1 MTPPKTTRA
10 KTTQMRRLLA
20 STGLTQRAA
29 ARLLGVADATLK
41 RYVNEGAPMQ
51 DAQRQQRMQ
60 DDLRVLLEARG
71 VSLVRVRTAWR
82 ELSRMH
88 ELANLASAKEN
99 ARGQSELDPER
110 KNATANREAPAEA
123 LSTPA
128 NQSTEEDMPML
139 LQKHTLSQAAREHF
153 GLPRDPFT
161 DDVQTSAD
169 VFQTPNV
176 RYVRTVLLDAALHH
190 GFVAITGESGA
201 GKSTLAEDL
210 EQRIIDERRDVL
222 VIRPY
227 VLQMELSD
235 TKGKTL
241 KSGEIARAI
250 IRTLDETATCKSSP
264 DALMRQL
271 HTMLQASARSGRRHL
286 LLIEEAHCL
295 PIATLK
301 HLKRFI
307 ELKDGMRRLLGVAL
321 IGQTELRS
329 RLHNAGPEV
338 REVTQRCE
346 LVELAPL
353 DADVGPYLAHKFA
366 RFGLR
371 TEQVFA
377 PEAFDAIR
385 ARLIHLP
392 RGGKAADAQSICYPL
407 IVNNLVVR
415 AMNAAADAG
424 YPVVDGA
431 VIAGV

>member
-1 MTPPKTTRA
+1 MTHD
-10 KTTQMRRLLA
+10 KTTQMRRMLDA
-20 STGLTQRAA
+20 VFLTQRDAA
-29 ARLLGVADATLK
+29 KLLGVSDATLK
-41 RYVNEGAPMQ
+41 RYINQGTPMQ
-51 DAQRQQRMQ
+51 DAQRQFRMEEQ
-60 DDLRVLLEARG
+60 LRGLLVSRG
-71 VSLVRVRTAWR
+71 ESLARVRKAQR
-82 ELSRMH
+82 ELARMH
-88 ELANLASAKEN
+88 ELVTLASAKEN
-99 ARGQSELDPER
+99 ARGQRELNPER
-110 KNATANREAPAEA
+110 QNTTANREAPAVA

-128 NQSTEEDMPML
+128 NQSTEEDIPML
-139 LQKHTLSQAAREHF
+139 LQKQTLSQAAREHF

-161 DDVQTSAD
+161 DDVQTSQD
-169 VFQTPNV
+169 VFQTANV

-366 RFGLR
+366 RFGLKPD
-371 TEQVFA
+371 QVFS

-385 ARLIHLP
+385 VRLIHMP
-392 RGGKAADAQSICYPL
+392 RGGKATDAQSICYPL

-431 VIAGV
+431 VISGV

>member
-1 MTPPKTTRA
+1 MNHDKS
-10 KTTQMRRLLA
+10 TQMRCMLDA
-20 STGLTQRAA
+20 VFLTQRDAA
-29 ARLLGVADATLK
+29 KLLGVSDATLK
-41 RYVNEGAPMQ
+41 RYINQGTPMQ
-51 DAQRQQRMQ
+51 DAQRQFRMEEQ
-60 DDLRVLLEARG
+60 LRGLLVSRG
-71 VSLVRVRTAWR
+71 ESLARVRKAQR
-82 ELSRMH
+82 ELARMH
-88 ELANLASAKEN
+88 ELVTLASTKEN
-99 ARGQSELDPER
+99 ARGQRELDPER
-110 KNATANREAPAEA
+110 KSAAASREAVAAAP
-123 LSTPA
+123 STPA
-128 NQSTEEDMPML
+128 ITTEEDVPML
-139 LQKHTLSQAAREHF
+139 LQKQTLSQAAREHF
-153 GLPRDPFT
+153 QLPRDPFT
-161 DDVQTSAD
+161 NDVQTSAD
-169 VFQTPNV
+169 VFQTASV

-210 EQRIIDERRDVL
+210 EQRIIDDRRDVL

-271 HTMLQASARSGRRHL
+271 HTMLQQSARGGRRHL

-307 ELKDGMRRLLGVAL
+307 ELKDGMRPLLGVAL

-329 RLHNAGPEV
+329 RLLNAGPEV

-346 LVELAPL
+346 LIELAPL
-353 DADVGPYLAHKFA
+353 DADVGPYLAHKFG
-366 RFGLR
+366 RFGLKLD
-371 TEQVFA
+371 QVFA
-377 PEAFDAIR
+377 ADAADAIR

-392 RGGKAADAQSICYPL
+392 RGGKATDAQSICYPL

-415 AMNAAADAG
+415 AMNAAAEAG
-424 YPVVDGA
+424 YPVVDA
-431 VIAGV
+431 QVIAGV

>member
-1 MTPPKTTRA
+1 VNTGEPTKDENRS
-10 KTTQMRRLLA
+10 QRMRDALQALLE
-20 STGLTQRAA
+20 SKGISRAA
-29 ARLLGVADATLK
+29 VLSAYK
-41 RYVNEGAPMQ
+41 S
-51 DAQRQQRMQ
+51 
-60 DDLRVLLEARG
+60 LR
-71 VSLVRVRTAWR
+71 
-82 ELSRMH
+82 RMH
-88 ELANLASAKEN
+88 ELTMLATKQNGQRAHVPADRSTTDVPTSAISTATKE
-99 ARGQSELDPER
+99 
-110 KNATANREAPAEA
+110 
-123 LSTPA
+123 
-128 NQSTEEDMPML
+128 EENSML
-139 LQKHTLSQAAREHF
+139 LQKQTLTPEAREHF
-153 GLPRDPFT
+153 KLPRDPFT

-201 GKSTLAEDL
+201 GKSTLAQDL

-264 DALMRQL
+264 DALMTQL
-271 HTMLQASARSGRRHL
+271 HRMLRDSARSGRRHL
-286 LLIEEAHCL
+286 LLIEEAHCM
-295 PIATLK
+295 PTPTLK
-301 HLKRFI
+301 HLKRFL
-307 ELKDGMRRLLGVAL
+307 ELLDGFRRLIGIAL
-321 IGQTELRS
+321 IGQTELRT
-329 RLHNAGPEV
+329 RLLNAGPEL
-338 REVTQRCE
+338 REVVQRCE

-371 TEQVFA
+371 PDQVFA

-392 RGGKAADAQSICYPL
+392 RGGKSTDAQSICYPL

-424 YPVVDGA
+424 YPVVDGT